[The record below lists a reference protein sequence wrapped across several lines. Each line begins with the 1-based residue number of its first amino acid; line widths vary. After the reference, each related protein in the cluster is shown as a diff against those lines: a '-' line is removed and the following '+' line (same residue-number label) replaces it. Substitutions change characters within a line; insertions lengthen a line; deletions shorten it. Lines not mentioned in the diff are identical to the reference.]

1 MCDVRKRWYCTYRN
15 PTVILIASMI
25 VRLFSQFKYLICF
38 SGLPDQRWC
47 CTVGSQ
53 LSFSLFSTKYKKY
66 RKNGRN
72 IQCFQDL
79 YVTNFTKVC
88 FCEGPVT
95 TRKFYVGFV
104 KLYIPCMPVIQVSQ
118 VNYYHVKMV
127 AFVYA

>member
-1 MCDVRKRWYCTYRN
+1 M
-15 PTVILIASMI
+15 IA
-25 VRLFSQFKYLICF
+25 RLFSQFKYLICF

-47 CTVGSQ
+47 WTVGSQ

-66 RKNGRN
+66 RKNDLN

-79 YVTNFTKVC
+79 YVTNSTKVC

-104 KLYIPCMPVIQVSQ
+104 KLYIPCMPAIQVSQ
-118 VNYYHVKMV
+118 VNYYHVNGCICICMNIIN
-127 AFVYA
+127 FIIQCGRNCII